1 MDLSAKHT
9 AARVAACR
17 IPALNAS
24 LALLELQNPDPAQI
38 EFYTDPVPTVPGDAP
53 TGDLVVTLP
62 LSATAGS
69 VDTDLFQIQLT
80 VPLEAQITGA
90 DAVNGSTVT
99 WARVLDGDGDW
110 FADVSVSNEAGSG
123 DIKLQTTL
131 LYNGAYCRLTSAIFQ
146 G

>member
-1 MDLSAKHT
+1 MDLSTKHQTART
-9 AARVAACR
+9 AAAR

-24 LALLELQNPDPAQI
+24 LALLEVQNPDPARI

-53 TGDLVVTLP
+53 TGDLVVTIP

-69 VDTDLFQIQLT
+69 VDTELFQIQLS

-90 DAVNGSTVT
+90 DPEDGTTVT
-99 WARVLDGDGDW
+99 WGRLVDGDVDW
-110 FADVSVSNEAGSG
+110 FADLSVSDEAGSG
-123 DIKLQTTL
+123 EIKLQTTL
-131 LYNGAYCRLTSAIFQ
+131 LYNGAYCRLTSAVFQ